1 MNRLA
6 LLAALAALLST
17 GCATFTSL
25 GSARTIDEGTS
36 QLFVAPE
43 MGRVK
48 RNGKP
53 LWSPQ
58 LELGARYGFSESVE
72 LGLRLWLPNASLDAK
87 VQLVRAESEHE
98 GFDLAIDPS
107 VGYLGGFS
115 GTATGEGDTLHVLT
129 FGLPLLV
136 GWNVGG
142 GHQVVGSVKAIDQ
155 IWTGTGDATMTAN
168 LLFVGGSLGFLWRV
182 TDGFRLMPEVGAGF
196 PIAQTLSGFGTDVG
210 FDGLSGQVGV
220 ALLFGGDAP
229 PPPSAPVCR

>member
-1 MNRLA
+1 MRRLLGLA
-6 LLAALAALLST
+6 LLAALLST
-17 GCATFTSL
+17 GCATFTTL

-58 LELGARYGFSESVE
+58 LELGARYGLTESVE

-87 VQLVRAESEHE
+87 VQLLRSPSEHE
-98 GFDLAIDPS
+98 GLDLALDPS
-107 VGYLGGFS
+107 FGYLGGFS

-129 FGLPLLV
+129 FGLPLLA

-142 GHQVVGSVKAIDQ
+142 GHQVVGSVKVIDQ
-155 IWTGTGDATMTAN
+155 VWTGTGDATMTAN
-168 LLFVGGSLGFLWRV
+168 LLFLGGSLGFVWRV
-182 TDGFRLMPEVGAGF
+182 TDGFRISPELGAGF
-196 PIAQTLSGFGTDVG
+196 PLAQTLSGFGTEVG

-220 ALLFGGDAP
+220 AFLFGGDAP
-229 PPPSAPVCR
+229 PPPAPVCR